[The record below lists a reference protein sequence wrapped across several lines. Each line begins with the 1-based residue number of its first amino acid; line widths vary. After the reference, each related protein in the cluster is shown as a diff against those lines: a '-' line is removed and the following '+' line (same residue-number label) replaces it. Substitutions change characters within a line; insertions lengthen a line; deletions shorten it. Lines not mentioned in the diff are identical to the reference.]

1 MKSII
6 LTLII
11 TFFLNNLATA
21 QFSDNDINLINNY
34 KKTDI
39 EHKYSNTKT
48 IISDKKSKFNPI
60 AFVLRISMYS
70 YQNLISP
77 IMSSDCA
84 YDLSCSNYSKH
95 AIKEYGYVKG
105 IFLSSDRLMRC
116 QHTLQKETPFY
127 KINQETG
134 KMIDTPDMY
143 RCKKHKH

>member
-1 MKSII
+1 MKSIV
-6 LTLII
+6 LIFTI
-11 TFFLNNLATA
+11 TFFFNNLVRA
-21 QFSDNDINLINNY
+21 QFSSNDIKLLNNY
-34 KKTDI
+34 KKVELED
-39 EHKYSNTKT
+39 KYSNTK
-48 IISDKKSKFNPI
+48 IFISDKKRKINPI

-95 AIKEYGYVKG
+95 VIKEYGYVKG
-105 IFLSSDRLMRC
+105 VFLSSDRLMRC
-116 QHTLQKETPFY
+116 QHTLQKEVPFY